1 MFQTKVPRFEERHK
15 RVSLVWPWVTSP
27 KSGQSHFEFYKWK
40 SHFSYSCSFFKELF
54 ETSNK
59 IVSH

>member
-54 ETSNK
+54 ETF
-59 IVSH
+59 